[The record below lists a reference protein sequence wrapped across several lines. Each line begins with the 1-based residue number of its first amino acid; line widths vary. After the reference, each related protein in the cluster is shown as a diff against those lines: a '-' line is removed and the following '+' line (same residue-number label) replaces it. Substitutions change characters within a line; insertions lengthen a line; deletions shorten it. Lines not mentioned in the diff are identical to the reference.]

1 MNNRAPTLTLIAVL
15 LLAAAA
21 FAAFPPWARA
31 QSLCDIFP
39 LTTGG
44 VPEADLNGDGLTC
57 EFNTI
62 DSVTGVLTTIAV
74 DNVAVIGP
82 SDCPDGFTGSM
93 SMGLCCK
100 VVPPCTPGP
109 EKCPKGHLV
118 CIGGPPR
125 MKK

>member
-1 MNNRAPTLTLIAVL
+1 MVVA

-62 DSVTGVLTTIAV
+62 DLVTGVLTTIAV
-74 DNVAVIGP
+74 DNVAVFGP
-82 SDCPDGFTGSM
+82 SGCPDDFFGAG
-93 SMGLCCK
+93 GLCCK
-100 VVPPCTPGP
+100 RVPPGR
-109 EKCPKGHLV
+109 KGGNLV
-118 CIGGPPR
+118 CIGVGVL
-125 MKK
+125 KK